1 MATNEQITKSDMD
14 RIARKARRMA
24 KITDIPAI
32 TWFRYLVLKEMDRK
46 GV

>member
-1 MATNEQITKSDMD
+1 MTTQDRLSKAEMD
-14 RIARKARRMA
+14 RLARKARRMA
-24 KITDIPAI
+24 KITDVPAI